1 LPTNLRF
8 AKWTSAPSHGG
19 ASLPGAGQRGS
30 PGLRRIVIAQAL
42 LLSAA
47 CAGASTKAHG
57 GEAAPL
63 LVRPA
68 PSSAEAPLNIIQI
81 ENREAGDG
89 DWLITRVEGVVS
101 DARDGRYQRQKAIEG
116 YVSHTSIRAG
126 EALTAFVSTQPPA
139 PYRVD
144 VYRMGYY
151 AGRGGRRLAQ
161 LGPLQGVTQPE
172 PAEGEQ
178 QLIEAR
184 WQPSF
189 QIPIEPSWRSGVYL
203 ATLTTLDSGLQSYLV
218 WVVRDDRKA
227 DLMLQVSDLTW
238 QAYNRWPGWRSLYDW
253 KGEIWHDAPG
263 AKVSFDR
270 PYGFYYNKLP
280 ANLVP
285 KTNGSGEFLLWEFPL
300 AYWLEQHGYDVT
312 YVSGLDTDRDG
323 QGLLRARAFIS
334 VGHDEYWSR
343 RMVDNVARAR
353 DAGVNLAFLSGNA
366 VDGEISIQPSTDG
379 RQARVFE
386 RSRARG
392 PSNEF
397 ADEQQLMGSTS
408 YGVGLG
414 DWVVQRPEH
423 WLFEGT
429 GMALGDRLPG
439 LVGWEYHGP
448 PLRDD
453 PTLVVLASGKVH
465 NRRGEEQSPDFA
477 ATIYDGPRG
486 NIIFNAATCWWS
498 MLLSAP
504 PGFVNPPEED
514 FARSDPRVDRITR
527 NLVDFMIREPRS
539 QVAPVPSAPQ

>member
-1 LPTNLRF
+1 LTLGTNKRF
-8 AKWTSAPSHGG
+8 GKARRAPSHG
-19 ASLPGAGQRGS
+19 ALY
-30 PGLRRIVIAQAL
+30 L

-47 CAGASTKAHG
+47 CAGAPTPPRASG
-57 GEAAPL
+57 AAPL
-63 LVRPA
+63 PGA
-68 PSSAEAPLNIIQI
+68 AASSSSAVENIIQR

-89 DWLITRVEGVVS
+89 DWLITHVEGVAS
-101 DARDGRYQRQKAIEG
+101 GARDGRYQRQKAIEG

-126 EALTAFVSTQPPA
+126 ETLTAFVSTQPPA

-151 AGRGGRRLAQ
+151 GGRGGRHLAR
-161 LGPLQGVTQPE
+161 LGPLQGLAQPD
-172 PAEGEQ
+172 PVEGEQ
-178 QLIEAR
+178 QLMEAR

-189 QIPIEPSWRSGVYL
+189 QLPIEPAWRSGVYL
-203 ATLTTLDSGLQSYLV
+203 ATLTTLDSGYQSYLV

-238 QAYNRWPGWRSLYDW
+238 QAYNRWPGWHSLYDW
-253 KGEIWHDAPG
+253 KSEIWHDAPG

-285 KTNGSGEFLLWEFPL
+285 KTNGSGEFLLWELPL
-300 AYWLEQHGYDVT
+300 AYWLEQRGYDVT

-323 QGLLRARAFIS
+323 QGLLRARGFIS

-379 RQARVFE
+379 RAARIFE
-386 RSRARG
+386 RYAPHG

-397 ADEQQLMGSTS
+397 PDEQLLMGSTS

-414 DWVVQRPEH
+414 DWVVQRPDH

-453 PTLVVLASGKVH
+453 PTLVVVASGKVH

-486 NIIFNAATCWWS
+486 NIVFNAATCWWS

-514 FARSDPRVDRITR
+514 FARSDPRVERITA
-527 NLVDFMIREPRS
+527 NLIDFMIREPRS
-539 QVAPVPSAPQ
+539 PLAPTPQ